1 MVSYLRDFLFE
12 EKQAISPVRTL
23 SGGER
28 NRLLLARLFSKE
40 HNLVVLDE
48 PTNDL
53 DVETLE
59 LLEEVLSDY
68 KGTIILVSHDRD
80 FLDRVATSTIVL
92 EGDGRVEEYP
102 GGYSTYIQQSG
113 VKKAS
118 TEQLQNVNKKK
129 PIIRRKNNGTEKLTY
144 KDQRELDALPNLIS
158 DLLAKELKIQGQLND
173 PDFYRADPKQFNL
186 LSNEL
191 IEIQEKIQHSE
202 QRWIDLEEQRE
213 ALEINSS
220 VEKN

>member
-1 MVSYLRDFLFE
+1 M
-12 EKQAISPVRTL
+12 RTL

-68 KGTIILVSHDRD
+68 KGTIIIVSHDRD

-92 EGDGRVEEYP
+92 EGNGHVEEYP

-113 VKKAS
+113 SKGAQ
-118 TEQLQNVNKKK
+118 TEQLSNINKKK
-129 PIIRRKNNGTEKLTY
+129 SIVRRKNNGTEKLTY
-144 KDQRELDALPNLIS
+144 KDQRELDALPNLIT
-158 DLLAKELKIQGQLND
+158 DLLAEELKIQEKLND
-173 PDFYRADPKQFNL
+173 PDFYRADPEQFNL
-186 LSNEL
+186 LSKQLMVIKEN
-191 IEIQEKIQHSE
+191 IQNSE
-202 QRWIDLEEQRE
+202 ERWIFLEEQRE
-213 ALEINSS
+213 ALKVNSS
-220 VEKN
+220 LSED